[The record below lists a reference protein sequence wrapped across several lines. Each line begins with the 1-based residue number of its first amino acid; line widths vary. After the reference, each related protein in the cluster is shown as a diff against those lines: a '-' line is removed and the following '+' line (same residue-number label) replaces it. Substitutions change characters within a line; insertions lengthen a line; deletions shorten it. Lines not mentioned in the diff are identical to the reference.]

1 MVSVFYFCK
10 NFLEMKKIL
19 ALFILAVV
27 GLGCSSNDNEEVNNT
42 PTFDRSAILVNW
54 ADNIIIPSYENY
66 TAKVTSLSE
75 KATTFTQTPDEAGL
89 AELRTAW
96 LDAYVAYQY
105 VALYDFGKASLLYL
119 KLSANT
125 YPTDVTGIE
134 DNIASGSYNL
144 GTQIQFSR
152 QGFPAIDYL
161 IYGTGTDNEII
172 ASYSNQAT
180 ADYLNAIIAQL
191 KSIAEQVTNDWNGAY
206 RDTYVNNNS
215 TSVSSSVNITTNN
228 FIKNFE
234 KDVRSG
240 KVGIPAGVFSNG
252 VTYAD
257 KVEAYYKNDISKTLL
272 TAGIKAQQDFFNG
285 KAFNGTTTGASLKSA
300 LDVVNAVR
308 DGQNLS
314 TIINNQFGT
323 INTAV
328 SALNESFSNQITED
342 NNKMLTAY
350 DAMQQNVVYLK
361 LDMMQAL
368 NITIDYV
375 DGDGD

>member
-66 TAKVTSLSE
+66 TAKVTTLSE
-75 KATTFTQTPDEAGL
+75 KAATFTQTPDEAGL

-125 YPTDVTGIE
+125 YPTDVAGIE
-134 DNIASGSYNL
+134 ANIASGSYNL

-161 IYGTGTDNEII
+161 IYGTGTDSEII

-240 KVGIPAGVFSNG
+240 KVGIPAGIFSNG

-257 KVEAYYKNDISKTLL
+257 KVEAYYKNDVSKTLL

-308 DGQNLS
+308 NGQNLS

>member
-1 MVSVFYFCK
+1 
-10 NFLEMKKIL
+10 MKKTL

-42 PTFDRSAILVNW
+42 PSFDRSAILVNW

-66 TAKVTSLSE
+66 TAKVTTLSE
-75 KATTFTQTPDEAGL
+75 KAATFTQTPDETGL

-105 VALYDFGKASLLYL
+105 VAPYDFGKASLLYL

-125 YPTDVTGIE
+125 YPTDVAGIE
-134 DNIASGSYNL
+134 ANIASGSYNL

-161 IYGTGTDNEII
+161 IYGTGTDSEII

-240 KVGIPAGVFSNG
+240 KVGIPAGIFSNG

-257 KVEAYYKNDISKTLL
+257 KVEAYYKNDVSKTLL

-314 TIINNQFGT
+314 AIINNQFGT

-328 SALNESFSNQITED
+328 SALNESFSDQITQD

>member
-1 MVSVFYFCK
+1 
-10 NFLEMKKIL
+10 MKKVL
-19 ALFILAVV
+19 SLFILAIV

-42 PTFDRSAILVNW
+42 PSFDRSAILVNW

-66 TAKVTSLSE
+66 TAKVTTLSE
-75 KATTFTQTPDEAGL
+75 KAATFTQTPDETGL

-96 LDAYVAYQY
+96 FDAYVAYQY

-125 YPTDVTGIE
+125 YPTDVAGIE
-134 DNIASGSYNL
+134 TNIASGSYNL

-161 IYGTGTDNEII
+161 IYGTGTDSEII

-180 ADYLNAIIAQL
+180 ADYLNAIVNQL
-191 KSIAEQVTNDWNGAY
+191 KTIAEQVTNDWNGTY

-215 TSVSSSVNITTNN
+215 TSVSSSINITTNN

-240 KVGIPAGVFSNG
+240 KVGIPAGIFSNG
-252 VTYAD
+252 VTYTD
-257 KVEAYYKNDISKTLL
+257 KVEAYYKNDVSKTLL

-300 LDVVNAVR
+300 LDVVGAVR
-308 DGQNLS
+308 NGENLS
-314 TIINNQFGT
+314 AIINNQFGT

-328 SALNESFSNQITED
+328 SELNESFSDQITQD
-342 NNKMLTAY
+342 NNKMLAAY

>member
-10 NFLEMKKIL
+10 NFLEMKKVI

-66 TAKVTSLSE
+66 TAKVTTLSE
-75 KATTFTQTPDEAGL
+75 KAATFTQTPDEAGL

-125 YPTDVTGIE
+125 YPADVAGIE
-134 DNIASGSYNL
+134 ANIASGSYNL
-144 GTQIQFSR
+144 DTQIQFSR

-161 IYGTGTDNEII
+161 IHGTGTDAEII
-172 ASYSNQAT
+172 ASYGNQAT

-257 KVEAYYKNDISKTLL
+257 KVEAYYKNDVSKALL

-328 SALNESFSNQITED
+328 SALNESFSDQINQD